1 MQDGID
7 SFMPYLNELLE
18 ENTFISGNF
27 VTIADINITIL
38 LKPLFE
44 VHFESDDRKKYRN
57 VTRWFN
63 TMSNQKEVKTVIGA
77 TKLKEAKKEYV
88 SLLDME
94 TWKRFY
100 MNNPKKDSIEYLW
113 KNIDI
118 KINSIWICDYKD
130 FADLN
135 KTLDFRTRNLA
146 SGFVQRMQDFSKTTF
161 GVVLICGKEEG
172 EKKW

>member
-63 TMSNQKEVKTVIGA
+63 TMSNQK
-77 TKLKEAKKEYV
+77 KK
-88 SLLDME
+88 
-94 TWKRFY
+94 
-100 MNNPKKDSIEYLW
+100 
-113 KNIDI
+113 
-118 KINSIWICDYKD
+118 
-130 FADLN
+130 
-135 KTLDFRTRNLA
+135 
-146 SGFVQRMQDFSKTTF
+146 
-161 GVVLICGKEEG
+161 
-172 EKKW
+172 